1 MNRTSWWMW
10 QLLASLALVQSL
22 SRVQLFV
29 NPWTAACRF
38 FPVLHCLPEFAQ
50 THMPSNHLILCRFLL
65 FLPSIL
71 PSIRIFSNEFAL
83 RIKWPKSWS
92 FSISSSSEYPGLISF
107 KINCFGLCCPRN
119 SQESSPAPQFGSINS
134 SALSLFYCPALTSVH
149 VYRKSHSF
157 DYKDLCWQNNVS
169 DF

>member
-134 SALSLFYCPALTSVH
+134 SALTFLYGPTLASIHDYW
-149 VYRKSHSF
+149 KNHSF
-157 DYKDLCWQNNVS
+157 D
-169 DF
+169 